1 MAAQKFLGVVSGEI
15 TQIASVDS
23 SAGAGDGGKLVA
35 LDSTG
40 KINPNMYDSG
50 DSYETYT
57 ASGALS
63 AGDFVNIF
71 NDSGT
76 AKVRKA
82 SSTSGFP
89 AHGYVTAAVS
99 DAASANVYSLDGV
112 NSSLSGLTVGAVY
125 WLSATGS
132 VSTTPVVDTAG
143 YVNQKIGIAKSAT
156 ELRTDDYGY
165 VIM

>member
-23 SAGAGDGGKLVA
+23 SVGAGDGGKLVA
-35 LDSTG
+35 LSSTG
-40 KINPNMYDSG
+40 KINPNMYESG

-89 AHGYVTAAVS
+89 AMGFVKVAVS
-99 DAASANVYSLDGV
+99 DSGSANVYALDGV
-112 NSSLSGLTVGAVY
+112 NASLSTLTVGSTY
-125 WLSATGS
+125 WLSTNGGA
-132 VSTTPVVDTAG
+132 STTPVVDSAG
-143 YVNQKIGIAKSAT
+143 NINQKLGIAVSAT
-156 ELRTDDYGY
+156 ELRTDDFGY
-165 VIM
+165 VVM